1 VYSVGNRND
10 MSSLLFLDNK
20 EKNFLLQLA
29 RNVIKN
35 TAEGK
40 KINIPAFYSEKLK
53 EKYGV
58 FVSLHIDKE
67 LRGCIGYV
75 EGIQPL
81 QTAVMEMAKSA
92 AFHDPR
98 FEPVGRDEV
107 AKIKIEI
114 SVLSPL
120 KKIKDIHEIQIGIHG
135 IVIEKGFYK
144 GLLLPQ
150 VATEYNWDLE
160 TFLNH
165 SCIKAGLSPE
175 AWKSK
180 ETRIDIFS
188 AEIFSEK

>member
-1 VYSVGNRND
+1 VGNIID
-10 MSSLLFLDNK
+10 MSALLFLDDN
-20 EKNFLLQLA
+20 EKSFLLRLA
-29 RNVIKN
+29 KDVIEK
-35 TAEGK
+35 TAQGI
-40 KINIPAFYSEKLK
+40 KITPPPFYSEKLK

-58 FVSLHIDKE
+58 FVSLHMNKE

-98 FEPVGRDEV
+98 FEPVDIKEV
-107 AKIKIEI
+107 AKLDIEI

-120 KKIKDIHEIQIGIHG
+120 KEIKDITAIQIGVHG
-135 IVIEKGFYK
+135 IVIEKGFYR

-150 VATEYNWDLE
+150 VATEYQWDVE

-165 SCIKAGLSPE
+165 SCMKAGLSQE
-175 AWKSK
+175 AWKEK
-180 ETRIDIFS
+180 DTKIFIFS
-188 AEIFSEK
+188 AEIFS